1 MCISTVHPVRIVQ
14 SVFCSN
20 HYFTL
25 EMGFIMN
32 TKLVSGLPRPD
43 VGPPLAATRTQLPV
57 DPELTDDEI
66 KILVYVGRN
75 PNCSRHEIA
84 CDLNMSPRVVD
95 ETIRSL
101 VDKEK
106 IERKE

>member
-1 MCISTVHPVRIVQ
+1 
-14 SVFCSN
+14 
-20 HYFTL
+20 
-25 EMGFIMN
+25 MN
-32 TKLVSGLPRPD
+32 TKLISGLPRS
-43 VGPPLAATRTQLPV
+43 VSTASPPLAVTPP